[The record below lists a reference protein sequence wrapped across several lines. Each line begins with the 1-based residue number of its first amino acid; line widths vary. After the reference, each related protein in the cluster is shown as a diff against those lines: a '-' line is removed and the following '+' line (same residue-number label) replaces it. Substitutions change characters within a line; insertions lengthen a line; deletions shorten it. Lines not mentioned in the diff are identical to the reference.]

1 MIRSQANNTLQYLWC
16 LAEFGH
22 NKMADDGGWILRN
35 QTPGRVVKELFSHLE
50 MISCTILVARHPHAV
65 GLFFT
70 NLFLQSF
77 SCTKQTLNR
86 QRLFDRRL
94 TLAANIFIQSRWEP
108 RRMFGKKI
116 DPSQEFWAK
125 VLNRSTYR
133 GCWLLQLYCWEKS
146 LSLSLSLSLPLLGIS
161 YILLLWRMMHIGH
174 RPLMD
179 AVP

>member
-77 SCTKQTLNR
+77 SCTKQTLNC

-108 RRMFGKKI
+108 RRMFGKAPPRSFGLKCWI
-116 DPSQEFWAK
+116 DPPIEVA
-125 VLNRSTYR
+125 
-133 GCWLLQLYCWEKS
+133 GCCNCIVGRNLSRS
-146 LSLSLSLSLPLLGIS
+146 LSLSPLVGNII
-161 YILLLWRMMHIGH
+161 YTTFVKNDTR
-174 RPLMD
+174 RT
-179 AVP
+179 